1 MAAIPR
7 SPLGALCLASLCLE
21 ATPERF
27 LDWNESQVADWI
39 RLLAEHA
46 DFEGV
51 APKGEAALL
60 EMGWSRAQAAALR
73 SDPALGEALCEALL
87 ALALPESE
95 RSVARCASQPM
106 LLLQTQSDLREAAA
120 LARGDAGSGAPIPR
134 RWAAWSCAWESR
146 RLAALLAEASDGAA
160 GGGARSL

>member
-60 EMGWSRAQAAALR
+60 ELGWSRAQAAALR
-73 SDPALGEALCEALL
+73 SDP
-87 ALALPESE
+87 
-95 RSVARCASQPM
+95 ARCASQPM

-146 RLAALLAEASDGAA
+146 RLAALLAEASEGAA

>member
-60 EMGWSRAQAAALR
+60 ELGWSRAQAAALR
-73 SDPALGEALCEALL
+73 SDPALGEALCEG
-87 ALALPESE
+87 E

-146 RLAALLAEASDGAA
+146 RLAALLAEASEGAA